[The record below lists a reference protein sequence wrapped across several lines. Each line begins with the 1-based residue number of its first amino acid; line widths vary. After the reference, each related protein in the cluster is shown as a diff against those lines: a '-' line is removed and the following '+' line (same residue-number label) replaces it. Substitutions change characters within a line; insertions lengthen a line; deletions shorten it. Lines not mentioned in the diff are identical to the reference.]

1 MIYANWILVWTV
13 FGALMGNSGFN
24 EPVIGAGFGLVV
36 SLVSILYYLFVT
48 LSTNDKTSKT
58 LWSPFGDPDDRG

>member
-1 MIYANWILVWTV
+1 
-13 FGALMGNSGFN
+13 MGNSGFN